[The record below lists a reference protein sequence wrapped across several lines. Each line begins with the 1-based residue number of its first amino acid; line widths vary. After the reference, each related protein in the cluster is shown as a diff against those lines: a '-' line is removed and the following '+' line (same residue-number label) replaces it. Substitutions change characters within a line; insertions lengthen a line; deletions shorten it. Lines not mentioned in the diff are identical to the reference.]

1 MCQING
7 ANTIVQHYYNS
18 NLKSPSLL
26 LPSNPTIG
34 LSNAN
39 ISINNRVLSCLVTRQ
54 KNITGFSK
62 YFDISTKQYYLLAAY
77 GQNNGLSN
85 FKIVIIKVQIH
96 MLSLTMFKRLYFKH
110 TTYFL
115 YFE

>member
-7 ANTIVQHYYNS
+7 ANKIVQHYYNVYYPS
-18 NLKSPSLL
+18 SDSSSPSLF
-26 LPSNPTIG
+26 SDPTIG

-54 KNITGFSK
+54 KNMSGVLN
-62 YFDISTKQYYLLAAY
+62 YFDISNKQYNILAAY

-85 FKIVIIKVQIH
+85 FKYIFFIDQANQSTRIYRI
-96 MLSLTMFKRLYFKH
+96 F
-110 TTYFL
+110 
-115 YFE
+115 